1 MIIKGYEEKLDG
13 MYIRYINYLINK
25 SNAHGAI
32 EYFIK
37 DLDCTTI
44 YDDGSRPRQTIN
56 YSYRIAISSIE
67 YILDQLYLVLEEHPE
82 KAQDYIDYRNNI
94 IKKVINIHEKNI
106 DFERRNPV
114 RYYTKESRKRTRSS
128 SRVNTAKDIF
138 TNNAIDVST
147 GVVKA
152 VKSKKET
159 VAQRKAKL
167 LGGKAVSFAFSGL
180 KISENNE

>member
-13 MYIRYINYLINK
+13 MYIRYINHLINK

-56 YSYRIAISSIE
+56 YGYRIAISSIE

-94 IKKVINIHEKNI
+94 IKKLLIYMK
-106 DFERRNPV
+106 
-114 RYYTKESRKRTRSS
+114 
-128 SRVNTAKDIF
+128 
-138 TNNAIDVST
+138 
-147 GVVKA
+147 
-152 VKSKKET
+152 KS
-159 VAQRKAKL
+159 
-167 LGGKAVSFAFSGL
+167 
-180 KISENNE
+180 

>member
-13 MYIRYINYLINK
+13 MDIRYINHLINK

-56 YSYRIAISSIE
+56 YGYRIAISSIE

-94 IKKVINIHEKNI
+94 IKKLLIYMKRILISREETQYDIILKNQGKGLEVLAELI
-106 DFERRNPV
+106 QQKTSLQITPLMLAPV
-114 RYYTKESRKRTRSS
+114 LQRLLSLKRKRLLS
-128 SRVNTAKDIF
+128 
-138 TNNAIDVST
+138 
-147 GVVKA
+147 VK
-152 VKSKKET
+152 
-159 VAQRKAKL
+159 L
-167 LGGKAVSFAFSGL
+167 NF
-180 KISENNE
+180 

>member
-1 MIIKGYEEKLDG
+1 MIIKGYEEKLDDRD
-13 MYIRYINYLINK
+13 IRYINYVIDK
-25 SNAHGAI
+25 STMADAI
-32 EYFIK
+32 ESYIK

-56 YSYRIAISSIE
+56 YGYRIAISSIE

-147 GVVKA
+147 GIAKA
-152 VKSKKET
+152 IKTKKGNDCS
-159 VAQRKAKL
+159 A
-167 LGGKAVSFAFSGL
+167 
-180 KISENNE
+180 

>member
-1 MIIKGYEEKLDG
+1 MIIKGYEEKLDD
-13 MYIRYINYLINK
+13 MYIRYINHLINK

-56 YSYRIAISSIE
+56 YGYRIAISSIE

-82 KAQDYIDYRNNI
+82 KAQDYII

-114 RYYTKESRKRTRSS
+114 LYYTKKSRKRTRSS

-152 VKSKKET
+152 VKPKKET